1 MKRETSNKHPTEELF
16 KFYCFDKSVP
26 NEMVRVPRLL
36 FTPVFQTINLRGL
49 KNKGEGGILC
59 RKREKHSRP
68 HSCCVI
74 PKNTPGYYQ
83 GK

>member
-36 FTPVFQTINLRGL
+36 FTPLFQTINLRGL
-49 KNKGEGGILC
+49 KNKGEGGNSVSEKRKTQSPPLLPCHSQKHPWIL
-59 RKREKHSRP
+59 SR
-68 HSCCVI
+68 
-74 PKNTPGYYQ
+74 
-83 GK
+83 